1 MTTYISGKE
10 GLESALETLSS
21 LHDRLLFLAE
31 YVEDDRDREGLL
43 GAAESTYEALRLI
56 FVILNPPK

>member
-31 YVEDDRDREGLL
+31 YVENDLDRERLRD
-43 GAAESTYEALRLI
+43 AAESTYEALRLI
-56 FVILNPPK
+56 SVILNPPK

>member
-10 GLESALETLSS
+10 GVVSALETLSS

-31 YVEDDRDREGLL
+31 YVEDDLNRGRLRD
-43 GAAESTYEALRLI
+43 AAEFTYEALLLVS
-56 FVILNPPK
+56 VILNSLK

>member
-31 YVEDDRDREGLL
+31 YVEDDRDRGRLMD
-43 GAAESTYEALRLI
+43 AAEFTYEAALLI
-56 FVILNPPK
+56 SVILNSPK